1 MKKLGFSGRLAGAF
15 IESKLTPLVILSSI
29 LLGLGAVLVLP
40 REEEPQIIVPMIDV
54 FVQMPGTS
62 AQEVE
67 ERVTKPME
75 KLIWEIPGV
84 EYIYS
89 TSSPGFAMAVVRFYV
104 GEDEEKSIVRLNQ
117 KMFANFDLI
126 PPGASPPLI
135 KPRYIDDVPIL
146 ALTLWSNRYDHF
158 TLRRLTAQLDDVV
171 KQVDNVSSTTL
182 IGGLRRQVRVTLD
195 SSKLSAYRLTPL
207 AVLARLQSENQT
219 LTAGSISQ
227 ANREF
232 VVETGG
238 FFQSVDD
245 VRNLVVAAYQ
255 QKPVFLRDVAEVTD
269 GPEEPAQYVFFGA
282 GPAAHTKRIPA
293 SAQSSEAFPAVT
305 LSVAK
310 RKGTNAV
317 TVAEDVLQR
326 VQARQGTLIP
336 NDVQM
341 TVT

>member
-1 MKKLGFSGRLAGAF
+1 MKKLGFSGRWAGAF

-54 FVQMPGTS
+54 FVQMPGAS

-158 TLRRLTAQLDDVV
+158 TLRRLAAQLDDVV

-182 IGGLRRQVRVTLD
+182 IGGLRREVRVALGP
-195 SSKLSAYRLTPL
+195 SKLSAYLLTPL
-207 AVLARLQSENQT
+207 GVLARLQSENQT

-232 VVETGG
+232 VVE
-238 FFQSVDD
+238 
-245 VRNLVVAAYQ
+245 
-255 QKPVFLRDVAEVTD
+255 
-269 GPEEPAQYVFFGA
+269 
-282 GPAAHTKRIPA
+282 
-293 SAQSSEAFPAVT
+293 
-305 LSVAK
+305 
-310 RKGTNAV
+310 
-317 TVAEDVLQR
+317 
-326 VQARQGTLIP
+326 
-336 NDVQM
+336 
-341 TVT
+341 

>member
-1 MKKLGFSGRLAGAF
+1 MKKLGFSGRWAGAF

-54 FVQMPGTS
+54 FVQMPGAS

-126 PPGASPPLI
+126 PPGASLPLI

-146 ALTLWSNRYDHF
+146 ALTLWSTRYGDYE
-158 TLRRLTAQLDDVV
+158 LRRLAAQLHDTI
-171 KQVDNVSSTTL
+171 KQVDQVSAVSIMGGQRREL
-182 IGGLRRQVRVTLD
+182 RVELDEARLAGYHAAPPDVAGGLGVANRR
-195 SSKLSAYRLTPL
+195 L
-207 AVLARLQSENQT
+207 A
-219 LTAGSISQ
+219 AGSFSGSG
-227 ANREF
+227 R
-232 VVETGG
+232 
-238 FFQSVDD
+238 
-245 VRNLVVAAYQ
+245 
-255 QKPVFLRDVAEVTD
+255 
-269 GPEEPAQYVFFGA
+269 
-282 GPAAHTKRIPA
+282 
-293 SAQSSEAFPAVT
+293 
-305 LSVAK
+305 
-310 RKGTNAV
+310 
-317 TVAEDVLQR
+317 
-326 VQARQGTLIP
+326 
-336 NDVQM
+336 
-341 TVT
+341 